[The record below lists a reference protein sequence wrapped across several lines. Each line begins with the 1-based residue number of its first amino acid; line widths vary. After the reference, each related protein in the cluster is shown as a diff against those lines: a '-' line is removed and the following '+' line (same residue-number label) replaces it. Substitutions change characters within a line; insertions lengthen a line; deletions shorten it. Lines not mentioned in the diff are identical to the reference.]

1 MKRRV
6 TKPDQVLLLVTMMKE
21 GRYVV
26 EEGNDNDDEEAG
38 MEKGELRNQLYSQ
51 IIDGGTD
58 SIVTTH
64 TSM

>member
-1 MKRRV
+1 
-6 TKPDQVLLLVTMMKE
+6 MMKE

-26 EEGNDNDDEEAG
+26 EEGNDDDDEEAG
-38 MEKGELRNQLYSQ
+38 MEKGELRNPLYSQ
-51 IIDGGTD
+51 IKDGGTD